1 MQSKFNKSNP
11 KIHSRAGGGAEV
23 GVGTWC
29 IGPGCVLFNDWIT
42 SLSSRNITKS
52 FNIQD
57 TVLNS
62 LKPKKK
68 VFFLLKE

>member
-29 IGPGCVLFNDWIT
+29 TAPGSALFNGW
-42 SLSSRNITKS
+42 SRNITQS